1 MRQPDRAMARRTAAC
16 QHVYPEESLAIA
28 LVRRSRPCTGG
39 LRQSALSDV
48 KCAGDR
54 HQAFT
59 LPWLSLPRGQVSAG
73 VLPWPR
79 CGPGVANSRKP
90 GHPPYASGA
99 QMSSRTEVSGQLSSI
114 AFLAYKCGDLT

>member
-59 LPWLSLPRGQVSAG
+59 LPWLSLPRGPSERRSTAMAQMQPRGGQLKTAWASA
-73 VLPWPR
+73 VCER
-79 CGPGVANSRKP
+79 RANVVAN
-90 GHPPYASGA
+90 
-99 QMSSRTEVSGQLSSI
+99 
-114 AFLAYKCGDLT
+114 